1 MKWIILTFL
10 IFLLV
15 VLAVNRYRKQINGA
29 IRFWKMLQNDL
40 PQEKV
45 AEKKI
50 VEKEDKKEFQL
61 IKCSA
66 CGTWIPQNNAINLNS
81 KIYVC
86 TADCMEKAV
95 KVKL

>member
-1 MKWIILTFL
+1 MKWLILL
-10 IFLLV
+10 FLLFLLI

-29 IRFWKMLQNDL
+29 IRFWKMLENNEPEEIANKKRFAKKDS
-40 PQEKV
+40 EK
-45 AEKKI
+45 
-50 VEKEDKKEFQL
+50 DFQL

-66 CGTWIPQNNAINLNS
+66 CGTWIPQNNAMNLNS

-86 TADCMEKAV
+86 STDCLEKAV

>member
-1 MKWIILTFL
+1 MKWLIIIIL

-15 VLAVNRYRKQINGA
+15 IFVSNRYRKQINGA
-29 IRFWKMLQNDL
+29 IRFWKMLQND
-40 PQEKV
+40 PPEEKLT
-45 AEKKI
+45 ERKI
-50 VEKEDKKEFQL
+50 EEKENSKEFQL

-86 TADCMEKAV
+86 SADCLEKAV
-95 KVKL
+95 KIKL